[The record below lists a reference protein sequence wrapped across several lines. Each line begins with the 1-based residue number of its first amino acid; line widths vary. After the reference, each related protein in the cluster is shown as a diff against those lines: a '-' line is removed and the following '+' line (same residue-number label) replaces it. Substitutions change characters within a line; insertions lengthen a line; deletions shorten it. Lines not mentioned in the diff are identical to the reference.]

1 MTSTL
6 TFDIRIRFLLVG
18 GKTRLLVPGYWDF
31 KFHPTFTSRVIA
43 GKSLSL
49 FVSFSSSMK

>member
-31 KFHPTFTSRVIA
+31 KFHPTFTRVIA